1 MSAAPSQPVVSSRD
15 PIGIALRV
23 AIVLL
28 TLATAYFHST
38 LGGLLFTLNALG
50 YLFYAVMMVLPIP
63 IVARYRWLVRV
74 GLLAFTLV
82 TIVGWLVIGARFT
95 MAYIDK
101 AVEIG
106 LVVALLVEMWRY
118 DGGPIEALRR
128 TVQLG
133 LTIVRMPF
141 ASRSDA

>member
-50 YLFYAVMMVLPIP
+50 YLFYAVMMVLPIA
-63 IVARYRWLVRV
+63 IVARYR
-74 GLLAFTLV
+74 
-82 TIVGWLVIGARFT
+82 WLVIGARFT